1 MDDNGDPRERRP
13 GDSEDVLRKKDKIFE
28 DVLKLLVDELGI
40 SPTDITPDLRI
51 MEDLSFD
58 SLQIYEL
65 VIDLEEEYDIRM
77 PDDVLD
83 TMKTVSDVVDLVYV
97 LSNK

>member
-1 MDDNGDPRERRP
+1 
-13 GDSEDVLRKKDKIFE
+13 
-28 DVLKLLVDELGI
+28 
-40 SPTDITPDLRI
+40 